1 MLQDSFEE
9 MLKKWVVND
18 YFTPNIKAEVI
29 LDTLLTPYVPQTL
42 RSHRGDIDAVFLA
55 KEMSM
60 IETDETSEGQEQGD
74 NRGPKIDYVLA
85 DKNRDCVYFV
95 ELKTTDSSIDA
106 KQLSFYTS
114 LAGQTSN
121 FGDVLGKRLLAI
133 LEAYLEI
140 DLGTPEGWVNDNKL
154 TKAWQKIWDKRK
166 RYVPAN
172 QYPEKSDSYTK
183 MAMELIKAKGWAW
196 RGNLRS
202 RKYVYT
208 LGQLMD
214 FIHSEYYGNGL
225 WNRQVELVYLMPRL
239 PEDRT
244 MFNGKIY
251 PAAFVPYFETERK
264 NTPLADMISEIYE
277 GI

>member
-29 LDTLLTPYVPQTL
+29 LDTLLTPYVPQIL

-60 IETDETSEGQEQGD
+60 TETDETSEGQEQGD
-74 NRGPKIDYVLA
+74 NCGPKIDYVLA

-106 KQLSFYTS
+106 KQLSFYIS

-133 LEAYLEI
+133 LKKYLKI

-154 TKAWQKIWDKRK
+154 TEAWQKIWDKRK
-166 RYVPAN
+166 QYDPKN
-172 QYPEKSDSYTK
+172 QYPEESGSHTK
-183 MAMELIKAKGWAW
+183 MAMELIKAKGWTS
-196 RGNLRS
+196 S

-214 FIHSEYYGNGL
+214 FIHGEHYGKGL
-225 WNRQVELVYLMPRL
+225 WNRQVEMVYLIPQL
-239 PEDRT
+239 PKDRA
-244 MFNGKIY
+244 MFSEKIY
-251 PAAFVPYFETERK
+251 PAAFVPYFETEQK
-264 NTPLADMISEIYE
+264 NTPLADMISEIYG

>member
-1 MLQDSFEE
+1 MRQNSFEA

-29 LDTLLTPYVPQTL
+29 LDMLLTPYVPQIL

-106 KQLSFYTS
+106 KQLSFYIS

-133 LEAYLEI
+133 LKKYLKI

-154 TKAWQKIWDKRK
+154 MEAWQKIWDKWK
-166 RYVPAN
+166 QYVPAN
-172 QYPEKSDSYTK
+172 QYLEESGSYTK
-183 MAMELIKAKGWAW
+183 MAMELIKAKGWTS
-196 RGNLRS
+196 S

-214 FIHSEYYGNGL
+214 FIHGEHYGKGL
-225 WNRQVELVYLMPRL
+225 WNRQVEMVYLIPQL
-239 PEDRT
+239 PKDRT
-244 MFNGKIY
+244 MFSEKIY
-251 PAAFVPYFETERK
+251 PAAFVPYFETEQK
-264 NTPLADMISEIYE
+264 NTPLADMISEIYG